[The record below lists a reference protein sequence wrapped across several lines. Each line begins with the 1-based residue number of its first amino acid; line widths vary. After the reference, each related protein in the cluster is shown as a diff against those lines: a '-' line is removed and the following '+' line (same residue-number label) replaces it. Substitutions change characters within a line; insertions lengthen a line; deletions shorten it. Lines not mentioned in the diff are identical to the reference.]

1 MTTGV
6 RRRLGVEERRQQLIG
21 VALELFSRRSPDEVS
36 IDEIAS
42 AAGISRP
49 LVYHYF
55 PGKLS
60 LYEAALKRASDDLA
74 ARFVEP
80 HEGPLG
86 ARLLRVMRRFFD
98 FVDEHGPGFSALM
111 RGGPAVGSSTTNALI
126 DSVRQAAYVQILS
139 HLGVT
144 DPPARLE
151 LVVRSWISLAESTAL
166 IWLDGRRIPRA
177 ELEVQLVHDFAA
189 LTAVSAAHDAE
200 MAALLRASPR
210 WPRTAAS
217 DGGRRARCPRWPAG
231 PAHGGP
237 YDGLDLLR
245 LGGHGQI
252 GVAARFQF
260 RHRSPGRGRG
270 GGEVHDGQRG
280 HGGRARTRRHSSKPL
295 MSGRP
300 TSTRAT
306 SGRVPSRSRTSSST
320 SASPP
325 LATGTTW
332 WPARASTAPMAY
344 RLAATSS
351 TTSTVVPEVCCVP
364 LPYIS
369 TAPRAYVGGQTAGRG
384 LRHPT

>member
-1 MTTGV
+1 MSTGV
-6 RRRLGVEERRQQLIG
+6 RRRMGVEERRQQLIG

-74 ARFVEP
+74 HRFVEP

-86 ARLLRVMRRFFD
+86 ARLLRVMGRFFD
-98 FVDEHGPGFSALM
+98 FVDDHGPGFSALM

-126 DSVRQAAYVQILS
+126 DSVRQAAYEQIIA

-189 LTAVSAAHDAE
+189 LAAVSAAYDEESAQL
-200 MAALLRASPR
+200 M
-210 WPRTAAS
+210 
-217 DGGRRARCPRWPAG
+217 RRALKAEPADS
-231 PAHGGP
+231 PFT
-237 YDGLDLLR
+237 DLVTR
-245 LGGHGQI
+245 LL
-252 GVAARFQF
+252 A
-260 RHRSPGRGRG
+260 
-270 GGEVHDGQRG
+270 
-280 HGGRARTRRHSSKPL
+280 L
-295 MSGRP
+295 
-300 TSTRAT
+300 
-306 SGRVPSRSRTSSST
+306 
-320 SASPP
+320 AS
-325 LATGTTW
+325 
-332 WPARASTAPMAY
+332 
-344 RLAATSS
+344 
-351 TTSTVVPEVCCVP
+351 
-364 LPYIS
+364 
-369 TAPRAYVGGQTAGRG
+369 
-384 LRHPT
+384 